1 MKSYTLLD
9 HDVDVPEQTGKR
21 LRGLLVGYGSE
32 TRGGAP
38 LYRAYRFG
46 SVEILP
52 NPSGVFA
59 IGDTM
64 TVAVV
69 HDAPDTSR
77 IRLVVESQEPGGGTM
92 IDQSVVLKERLASP
106 LVQELS
112 LEKFAGGR
120 FLLRAELVDGN
131 GSVLEQASAPFTVSP
146 RTSIPR
152 PLSRA
157 AAPQVRSE
165 IPGLVASM
173 LGEQYLARNE
183 PGKARERFEQAL
195 KDNPKLGLAR
205 EHLARLAVQEG
216 DFERVVTLLEP
227 VYAQVKDRYE
237 VLAPLGEA
245 YFRRGDFARAAELL
259 EKALPLRRPQPSLLN
274 ALASSQYRLQNPTR
288 ALELFEQSLAIDP
301 AQQEVRDSVEKLRAE
316 RASRP

>member
-1 MKSYTLLD
+1 
-9 HDVDVPEQTGKR
+9 VPEETGKR

-38 LYRAYRFG
+38 LHRAYRLG

-52 NPSGVFA
+52 NPSAVFA
-59 IGDTM
+59 IGETM

-69 HDAPDTSR
+69 HDAPEASR
-77 IRLVVESQEPGGGTM
+77 VRLIVESQEPGGGTM
-92 IDQSVVLKERLASP
+92 IDQSVVLEERLASP
-106 LVQELS
+106 LIQELS
-112 LEKFAGGR
+112 LEKFQGGR

-131 GSVLEQASAPFTVSP
+131 GSVLEQAFAPFTVSP

-157 AAPQVRSE
+157 AAPQVRPE
-165 IPGLVASM
+165 IPGLVSSM

-183 PGKARERFEQAL
+183 PGKARARFEQAL
-195 KDNPKLGLAR
+195 QENPKLGLAR
-205 EHLARLAVQEG
+205 EHLARLAVREE
-216 DFERVVTLLEP
+216 DYERVVTLLEP
-227 VYAQVKDRYE
+227 VYAEVKDRYE

-259 EKALPLRRPQPSLLN
+259 EKALPLRRPTPSLLN
-274 ALASSQYRLQNPTR
+274 ALASSQYRLQNPAR
-288 ALELFEQSLAIDP
+288 ALELFEQSLASDP
-301 AQQEVRDSVEKLRAE
+301 SQQEVRDLVEKLKRE